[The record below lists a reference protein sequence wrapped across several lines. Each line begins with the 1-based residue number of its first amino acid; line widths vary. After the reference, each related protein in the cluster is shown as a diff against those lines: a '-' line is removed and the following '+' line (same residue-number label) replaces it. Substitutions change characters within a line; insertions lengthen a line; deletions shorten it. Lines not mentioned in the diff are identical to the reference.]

1 MGSEE
6 GRSVQRVLFGI
17 DRLSMYVGKAFA
29 WFVLILTLVVS
40 YDILATK
47 FFRAPTNWAYDVS
60 IALYGTL
67 FMMGGAYALARNAHV
82 RGDIFY

>member
-1 MGSEE
+1 M
-6 GRSVQRVLFGI
+6 QRVLFGI

-47 FFRAPTNWAYDVS
+47 FFRARKNFV
-60 IALYGTL
+60 
-67 FMMGGAYALARNAHV
+67 ARMS
-82 RGDIFY
+82 